1 MQKERTSPQT
11 INANESGSPLSIFLK
26 AFGTPS
32 KSERGQ
38 NGGFET
44 IHMGDIK
51 KLPPHGCEN
60 YKPRIKKERY
70 IDSSRSL
77 EDASNIMHVGH
88 DLEDK

>member
-1 MQKERTSPQT
+1 
-11 INANESGSPLSIFLK
+11 
-26 AFGTPS
+26 
-32 KSERGQ
+32 
-38 NGGFET
+38 
-44 IHMGDIK
+44 MGDIK